1 MKRILPAGVIP
12 LLFLVSCSQGLLSDL
27 SRVITDPVVKVP
39 KVVSFTNDDSV
50 IVSWDKDPGADE
62 YLLYRALDVSVPV
75 YDRVYRGREL
85 TFEDRDTTEGYRYL
99 YTLTKVRGTKLF
111 GPSDA
116 VLGVVSGVVPDS
128 LEDNNTKDKAS
139 HLEWDLQSNLYYY
152 QAYGNEKLVDYDWYS
167 VTVPPRRKA
176 IIVITQ
182 DGLAGGAAS
191 WMTYSQEG
199 HSSATATN
207 GDGIE
212 IPNYTYGEKTFYF
225 RISPRASE
233 FVSDLTRGGG
243 GFINYTVSLNQITG
257 L

>member
-1 MKRILPAGVIP
+1 MKILSAGVIT
-12 LLFLVSCSQGLLSDL
+12 LLFLVSCSEGLLSDL
-27 SRVITDPVVKVP
+27 SRVITDPVVKAP
-39 KVVSFTNDDSV
+39 KVVSFTNDDS
-50 IVSWDKDPGADE
+50 ITVSWDKDPGADE
-62 YLLYRALDVSVPV
+62 YLLYRTRDLSVPV
-75 YDRVYRGREL
+75 YDLVYRGTAL
-85 TFEDRDTTEGYRYL
+85 SFEDTNKAEGYRYL

-116 VLGVVSGVVPDS
+116 VLGVVSGVVLDS

-152 QAYGNEKLVDYDWYS
+152 QSYGNEKLVDYDWYN

-191 WMTYSQEG
+191 WMTYSLEG
-199 HSSATATN
+199 HSSATVTN

-225 RISPRASE
+225 RIAPKAVS
-233 FVSDLTRGGG
+233 FVNDLTRGGG
-243 GFINYTVSLNQITG
+243 SFINYTVSLNQITG

>member
-1 MKRILPAGVIP
+1 MKILSAVVFT

-27 SRVITDPVVKVP
+27 SRVITDPVVKAP

-50 IVSWDKDPGADE
+50 TVSWDKDPGADE
-62 YLLYRALDVSVPV
+62 YLLYRARDVIVPV
-75 YDRVYRGREL
+75 YDLVYRGREL
-85 TFEDRDTTEGYRYL
+85 TYEDTDTTAGYRYL

-111 GPSDA
+111 GASDA
-116 VLGVVSGVVPDS
+116 ALGVVSGVVLDS

-152 QAYGNEKLVDYDWYS
+152 QSYGNEKLIDYDWYS
-167 VTVPPRRKA
+167 VTVPPMKKA

-191 WMTYSQEG
+191 WMTYALEG
-199 HSSATATN
+199 EPPVTVTN
-207 GDGIE
+207 GGGRE
-212 IPNYTYGEKTFYF
+212 IPNPTYGEKTFYF

-233 FVSDLTRGGG
+233 FVSDLTQGGG
-243 GFINYTVSLNQITG
+243 SFISYTVSLNQITG